1 MGGIVTV
8 EGRGA
13 RILLLAILVLWGLV
27 AAPLAL
33 GERTLML
40 RDVLTTHLPYKWFG
54 AQALAAGEIPA
65 FNDSW
70 ALGQPFRGNPNALP
84 FYPGN
89 LLYLVLPFW
98 SAFGL
103 HYMLHWLLAFLGMRH
118 LARALGQ
125 REEAALLAGVAY
137 AGSGYLISTLTFY
150 NLLAVAAWAPWVLA
164 GLVVGG
170 RRGVATGGLACGL
183 MLLGGEPVSAAL
195 VTVAML
201 VAASE
206 RRRLRQAL
214 PLALAVGGLGLAL
227 AAPQLVAMA
236 RVLPFTYRAAH
247 GIDESL
253 VGLQALHPLRL
264 LELVLPLPWGWPG
277 DLGRFGYWSSLVTPH
292 VPYIYSL
299 HVGVIAAALAA
310 TVLAR
315 HRRWALLALGALLAA
330 WAGGLSSSV
339 TATLTGGL
347 FRYPQKLLL
356 LFTLAAAPL
365 AGWGLERALA
375 SRAIAR
381 WLAGTG
387 VLLVAVAAALYYA
400 QSSVA
405 ELLRVHLATDGN
417 EVLAKT
423 ETAAW
428 TVGFALAGLTLA
440 AASWA
445 LRRGALALLVGVQV
459 VALLQFAPAVLT
471 DEVERYA
478 APSPF
483 AARVQAPRTLL
494 HLPFL
499 QPEWEPWPKYALGAA
514 GQIGGARAGWLSVEA
529 PFGVLQ
535 GISYPLAPDLEGM
548 SSPLSVYVAR
558 NLTQASWPVRLRW
571 LERLGVGWMVRAGDA
586 EMEGFER
593 VESAEQWGVTISL
606 YRVLAPAARVRW
618 PEQVEV
624 AASPVEA
631 YARISLAP
639 VDAATSVASRA
650 VEHHPGAR
658 LETVEWNTERVEVK
672 VVGGGG
678 LLVLGRAYQ
687 PLWRAR
693 LADGTPLRTQPVDV
707 ALLGV
712 EVPAGEQRVVIDVD
726 GRPETVAGGL
736 SLLLAAALV
745 AVSLLPAR
753 DP

>member
-1 MGGIVTV
+1 MGRIVTV
-8 EGRGA
+8 ERRGA
-13 RILLLAILVLWGLV
+13 RILLPVILVLWGLV
-27 AAPLAL
+27 AAPLVL
-33 GERTLML
+33 GDRTLVL

-89 LLYLVLPFW
+89 LLYLAFPFW

-118 LARALGQ
+118 LARSLGQ
-125 REEAALLAGVAY
+125 GEPAAMLAGVAY

-150 NLLAVAAWAPWVLA
+150 NLLTVAAWAPWVLA

-201 VAASE
+201 VAALE
-206 RRRLRQAL
+206 RRSLRQAL
-214 PLALAVGGLGLAL
+214 PLCLAVGGLGLAL
-227 AAPQLVAMA
+227 AGPQLVAMA

-247 GIDESL
+247 GIEESL
-253 VGLQALHPLRL
+253 AGLQALHPLRL

-277 DLGRFGYWSSLVTPH
+277 DLGRFGYWSSIVTPH

-299 HVGVIAAALAA
+299 HVGVIAAALAVVA
-310 TVLAR
+310 LPR
-315 HRRWALLALGALLAA
+315 HRRWALLALAALLAA

-339 TATLTGGL
+339 TAALTAGL

-365 AGWGLERALA
+365 AGWGLDRARESRTVA
-375 SRAIAR
+375 S
-381 WLAGTG
+381 WLAWIGG
-387 VLLVAVAAALYYA
+387 GLVALSGAAFFGQARL
-400 QSSVA
+400 A
-405 ELLRVHLATDGN
+405 ELLGTYLVKEAN
-417 EVLAKT
+417 QVLART
-423 ETAAW
+423 QAGAW
-428 TVGFALAGLTLA
+428 TLALALAGISLA
-440 AASWA
+440 AAAWA
-445 LRRGALALLVGVQV
+445 LGRRAPSALVAIQV

-471 DEVERYA
+471 DEVGRYA
-478 APSPF
+478 RPSPF
-483 AARVQAPRTLL
+483 AARIETPRTLL
-494 HLPFL
+494 HLPML
-499 QPEWEPWPKYALGAA
+499 EPEWEPWPQYHLGTAGQLGAA
-514 GQIGGARAGWLSVEA
+514 HAGWLSVEA
-529 PFGVLQ
+529 PFGVVQ
-535 GISYPLAPDLEGM
+535 GIAYPLAPDLEGM
-548 SSPLSVYVAR
+548 SSPLSVFVAR

-639 VDAATSVASRA
+639 LDAATSVASRA
-650 VEHHPGAR
+650 VDHHPGAR
-658 LETVEWNTERVEVK
+658 LETVEWSTGRIEVK
-672 VVGGGG
+672 VAGDGG
-678 LLVLGRAYQ
+678 LLVLDRAYQ

-707 ALLGV
+707 ELLGV

-745 AVSLLPAR
+745 AVSFLPASR
-753 DP
+753 S